1 MKNTNYANSRPRSV
15 KPKRRT
21 GFTMMEMMITLA
33 IMTILFGLAVPA
45 VAQIQKN
52 LELAR
57 LNSYAKDVYLA
68 AQSRLTSMKATGEL
82 NQLLEDLRDD
92 GVKDCSY
99 LTDVVTEDGDVKDYT
114 ALVPQDWAKKW
125 NSDDYMNF
133 YGIMHDPDATDDAAI
148 AENVFASKY
157 LISEASVAAT
167 TLDQHYYIE
176 FNPYTG
182 DVYAAFYS
190 DAKTGFTSA
199 DIHENTL
206 NEIKMGGEIDETK
219 EGRKSSFRKEFPADS
234 GEIMIGYYRGDPTDM
249 LKPSENKP
257 FRPICEIINKEDL
270 YVRVSC
276 EMSAEAFALYQQ
288 GIGKSEVVLTAT
300 DTYTKTQAHVTIPLR
315 VAELT
320 AADSRADY
328 SDTVTHYVCGSVTNY
343 TPTAYIL
350 LDSLDRDGDTPNI
363 ETILNDST
371 ISGGDGDDKAAF
383 LAMFKNGCDLEVT
396 ANFEIKLGDLTIL
409 TEPGSDIVAQHSL
422 FASAETTDGG
432 VLNANVSYLRHLRNL
447 NNYGTVAQSKHISE
461 FNIVQQSVREETPR
475 INATTGEEM
484 VDADG
489 NVVMDD
495 RPADIYFKSSDT
507 YMANKDGDIDTVVYW
522 TDAEMLVPG
531 TPLENPISSMKPIDL
546 GGNIPATYD
555 GNGFGLYDFDIV
567 GSTANIGLFATTK
580 NMTFKNVTLV
590 DAKVRAADNELGRDH
605 VGGLVGSATST
616 VFQNCAVRLRDE
628 NPMGVKYFEG
638 VSRLRDRSIY
648 AEKSNNVGGMV
659 GKAQG
664 CTFADSYAA
673 VWVQG
678 QDSVGGL
685 VGNMDSGAINRCYT
699 SEDTVGG
706 SRVGGMVGNM
716 KGATVTGVT
725 GAPCYATGDV
735 QGTQNVGGFV
745 GAAQDSDFINANSY
759 GKVVD
764 INSTKNNVHG
774 FVGKIGGSASDSTFV
789 ACNYLTMNGYN
800 KSLDADPSGAQPRLF
815 GDFALLNADDG
826 TYANSADDSHPY
838 TISETVFPFPML
850 KENKDTNGDG
860 QVDSNDAQKTIPHYG
875 DWPVEST
882 VQTCMVYYEKYED
895 GTYGFDV
902 CTSLKG
908 DNDSANTWVYNS
920 LWEGDFTV
928 VEDGYAIL
936 SSDRLTDMYQIGEN
950 GQKITN
956 GTLGELT
963 QIFNG
968 NMVLASGS
976 NKVSENVFIYPLPND
991 LQGMSDAYENAMKQT
1006 NATYYQKLILSGY
1019 NNSATV
1025 FENYTFYYNPV
1036 LAKTVINPKP
1046 EQVDH
1051 PFDVIPG
1058 SNPEKRYC
1066 PTAADMPTPSAS
1078 IIRSARQLNALGR
1091 INWYWDKNFVFKQ
1104 ECHVNFSKYTK
1115 NYIGLALDLSGAG
1128 QKADNPYRNVPI
1140 GTEAKPFAG
1149 MYDGGGNRIY
1159 DYCQETTGVS
1169 ATGLFGV
1176 IDGACVQNV
1185 ILMAES
1191 QETGTAFIRTSDATD
1206 VAPLVG
1212 RVKNGA
1218 YVAPASGGGTS
1229 TDRKLVEAKRN
1240 GFDSA
1245 DNKSSLDSSAG
1256 TFTFN
1261 GDQSMDGQWRDLWPN
1276 LIPAS
1281 DEEYTVV
1288 TVTGDFSGVTSARL
1302 YYQTQDH
1309 SWDPVVVYLDTSDAI
1324 INEDGSQVTFTLHEA
1339 DFHANADTGE
1349 KAWKDFNLQLTG
1361 GNLSTWTKEGT
1372 SISIVKYTTAAASAG
1387 GATGDEGPSA
1397 YLQQGVT
1404 TVKNCAVAGYVI
1416 ESTANRAHVGGLAGT
1431 VIGQVQN
1438 CSAVNKTIDAVA
1450 TDNVYVGGFAG
1461 DNQGVVAM
1469 CYAGGMLKGY
1479 ATGNTNAQIAG
1490 LVGNQNGGVLCDCYN
1505 YCQFENNA
1513 SHSSKFYGVAGGAT
1527 DKIIHSH
1534 FFVDAITKQED
1545 GYFAVSSTDGDGNV
1559 TWNLS
1564 DKLLDKG
1571 RNWEYSITVKD
1582 TDANGNDLE
1591 TTHTETRTVPYG
1603 LTYSEMKKL
1612 FSGGEYALRG
1622 TSGIADFDHSWP
1634 YDQTLAGGYPFPAVV
1649 TVNSHEYFESQDGL
1663 LDSDGNPVS
1672 GWKDVHRFSHFGD
1685 WILPPGTIFSNETA
1699 FNGTFWADFCVD
1711 PTYNT
1716 DYRYYWDAWLK
1727 EMKYQASIGNLKAG
1741 DYIEIIVEPEFKYDR
1756 YEAVGKFQCAI
1767 HTLLKDTTKN
1777 VWDDENDAA
1786 YEAQGIHFTNGQVYQ
1801 FLFDVADTGIMKE
1814 NDPQLWFAVN
1824 YHSAG
1829 GLKDGSLW
1837 DSLNKKDA
1845 EYYPGNDD
1853 PFRINRLMVNI
1864 YRANTTSSTTNTTT
1878 RKSTTGSS
1886 AGTTAQE
1893 QPMQLKLLKEW
1904 TFEEAG
1910 AENILVSSKAV
1921 NGEITDLC
1929 GAGTATDGQK
1939 QHSNRVVLN
1948 DDGSLR
1954 MNIGSAWKLPDTL
1967 QTGEGYQVEATFTL
1981 DAQDAIK
1988 DANNAYPYESW
1999 TEQKAPLALQPV
2011 LVQPIKDAAGNI
2023 ITNDFYYANE
2033 VVVAQA
2039 VQKEG
2044 NNKGK
2049 IVWSQPVLYTFGAA
2063 GKTFDSNAYIRWES
2077 PIAGKTLNGTLYVDN
2092 VSVKKLEKVNGQ
2104 SSSSSSSTPAD
2115 VSDPKLQDVFRSPQ
2129 VGDVSAPTYQTSS
2142 QDQYR
2147 NASLGG
2153 TCKDVDTGITWTQFL
2168 KQHES
2173 LTESQYMEIKLT
2185 YPAGFANAEL
2195 DDFTFTCDSYAYN
2208 EGTILSEIKAKSI
2221 DTANRTVTYEIY
2233 GPLERSQAAEYGSMN
2248 LRTFFT
2254 YRNALD
2260 LTDNKVLKDGLADQ
2274 FFVDVRIYDRSPSA
2288 TEMPEPTQYVPPEE
2302 KKTRELS
2309 GGTVSN
2315 WWKSDSVND
2324 KSYMDLSYQKDGLTK
2339 DGQTQKWQDF
2349 AQANGALTDSQ
2360 YIRITLTNNDA
2371 PFGTLTAENLKV
2383 DMYTYL
2389 GVDNHHVQEK
2399 ARSVSADGKTIV
2411 YQINGPLSMNEDST
2425 AYGYMKGV
2433 SFSDVAGS
2441 LAPNTSIL
2449 VEILDTTTTATLQ
2462 LDNFDVA
2469 AGETF
2474 TPNLKV
2480 GSITLNGDEF
2490 ASVNVGDDITGWF
2503 DHLGVDE
2510 SIRDLAATV
2519 RTVNGSVL
2527 SFDITGSVSA
2537 LPTNNITVTVT
2548 VPSDKMKN
2556 GGTAVTAGSFVIGP
2570 KVAKAEI
2577 VGDNLNRTFYR
2588 GEPITSALDGHPHLV
2603 NLKISNTTFTS
2614 NFGSVADWIEGT
2626 LPAGMGIDTIG
2637 ADGSDG
2643 VTITLSGTPTEDV
2656 SGLKVTFV
2664 VPASATAFGQ
2674 KLTAGTITFNVTQ
2687 RPTVETPSITVNGTS
2702 PFRGSVRFNINCAT
2716 TDATVW
2722 YQILDADGNVV
2733 KAAQQYTGAT
2743 TTEQLEPGTY
2753 KIEAWAE
2760 RTGYTSS
2767 DHFITPNAFEII
2779 EDNNLIKNGYF
2790 EGGLDGWTDA
2800 VNPDVWTVNAN
2811 GQLVYQG
2818 NKDGKLVASFVQ
2830 NANLQ
2835 AGKTYKLSIGT
2846 LNPGTA
2852 TTSKGVDLRVWYG
2865 VGNKENQDYAK
2876 LTSSGSEVTFT
2887 IEDLTKFEIYISI
2900 PKEQSFTVPPVFD
2913 DIVLTEVSGGDP
2925 VSHTITVTDGTA
2937 SSTSAIAGATVTLTA
2952 NAAPNGKVFDK
2963 WTVTEGGVT
2972 LADVNSATT
2981 TFVMGNANVK
2991 VAATYKD
2998 AGTTSES
3005 SESSTTSETS
3015 TPSGDRTKVAQWV
3028 TTEGITGGH
3037 LETNGT
3043 GTMRVDWNNVGSYSI
3058 VETKESGEMSWSN
3071 FLTKVQNASLFTSDA
3086 YLEIVFESLTDNPT
3100 FGGAVA
3106 AKTTLESK
3114 CFAMFD
3120 KAAIRADDKTIVFQ
3134 TDKGLTF
3141 NGNQEVTLL
3150 ATLQDVTSVLGGGQG
3165 RVTVTLYTGSTG
3177 GGETSESETS
3187 TSASSET
3194 STSATSEPE
3203 TYTNLIVN
3211 GNFANGMTGWTQEPA
3226 ASGEYAGFFTVS
3238 GGKLNV
3244 AIPTYRA
3251 PKLIASFTEPL
3262 ETKTEYTLHVD
3273 MTTSGSAND
3282 KITVR
3287 IKKDNNNSEILTS
3300 TGNITFTTPSD
3311 LTNFKIF
3318 VEVAGE
3324 SNDLET
3330 AVIDNFI
3337 LVKGD
3342 HIPSGGDSD
3351 DTVHS
3356 ITVTGGTADATS
3368 AEQGVTVHLTPG
3380 TPSAGKKFDHWNVI
3394 SGDVT
3399 VNADNTFVMGDKDVY
3414 IEGIFED
3421 IEYSITVQNGAAN
3434 LSKAKM
3440 GASVTLS
3447 NPVVQVG
3454 QTFDHWEI
3462 VSPSDVTITNAI
3474 SPSGASFTMPASDV
3488 TVRAVINKIDYTVT
3502 VTVNPTSAA
3511 GTVKVLRN
3519 NVETTVV
3526 NVGDEVT
3533 LTATPND
3540 GYTFSSWTVTG
3551 ATVANASSATT
3562 TISNIT
3568 GDVAITANFEETV
3581 VPTYGVTVEKGTVDG
3596 GTTQFVAGTTVSI
3609 TANDPEPGYKFD
3621 KWTSSDVTIT
3631 NASSADGATF
3641 TMPAKAVTV
3650 TATFVQVN
3658 YTVTCNAVQNGTIK
3672 VNNAASATANYG
3684 DTVTLTAIPNT
3695 GYVFTGWSVSGGTL
3709 NSTNAN
3715 PATLTVPA
3723 ADVTVSATFNQQ
3735 SYDITVSNDT
3745 TMGTASASVAK
3756 ATYQDTVTLTATANP
3771 GWTFDKWTSS
3781 DVTITSATSA
3791 TNASFTMP
3799 AKAVTVTATYKADP
3813 TTAVASW
3820 TSNSVSTVNR
3830 DANGVATMTVGSN
3843 ISGSTGTTTQTLN
3856 EFLSSHS
3863 IGTNQYLKV
3872 TFEKTGGKFGN
3883 ARRAATTLSGATTA
3897 YADDIKLEFYSKSN
3911 LSGDITVTYTNASA
3925 VPGISEVKCTLA
3937 IYNYTTDPIA
3947 SINQGDKDAT
3957 YTVTVDGGTAEPTS
3971 GTYGKTVT
3979 VTPATQSGKTF
3990 VGWELDGDGTNY
4002 LYLVDDDQ
4010 NNTDNPLV
4018 FTMPYNNVSIKAKFE
4033 TAATEPTP
4041 TDGNLI
4047 KNGDFS
4053 NGTADWEKACT
4064 TFEVTGGVASI
4075 SDGHNSGDKYGISQA
4090 VNFIVGH
4097 SYTFSCDITMT
4108 KGSAATLYVNSST
4121 NDKFKTD
4128 LAGHYSVTFEAVSGM
4143 DVVKIGGSDIDFT
4156 IDNIS
4161 LIDNTAGGDTPT
4173 EPIVTDPTQPPVTG
4187 NLIKNGNFANGTTDW
4202 TFTGNAA
4209 IEGGKA
4215 RLPKWKDGNINQDI
4229 SVVAGTTYTVTINYD
4244 GEKSGLHVPVTLG
4257 GTSLGQME
4265 GGASST
4271 FTTTYTAT
4279 STGTVTLTI
4288 GKTDGTLDGYC
4299 DIANVSVTSGGST
4312 PTQATTQAP
4321 KYKVTL
4327 GSVTGGT
4334 ITASQTT
4341 DVAEGDEITLT
4352 ATPASGYTFGGW
4364 NVTGATVANASNAS
4378 TTFTMP
4384 KGDVT
4389 VSATFNAQPVGGG
4402 TLTIDASYK
4411 TGQYT
4416 GMGALPSDRI
4426 TPSTSVTISG
4436 STATVVVHYDG
4447 YYQPQSVSNWSDVVT
4462 VKVGGTELVPDVN
4475 APSGNSVNVTL
4486 TYTVPVNGATTVVI
4500 ESAIYTNIP
4509 YITIS

>member
-1 MKNTNYANSRPRSV
+1 MKNTNYANGRPRSV
-15 KPKRRT
+15 KPKKRT

-33 IMTILFGLAVPA
+33 IMAILFGLAVPA

-52 LELAR
+52 LEIAR

-219 EGRKSSFRKEFPADS
+219 EGRKSSFRKKFPADS

-328 SDTVTHYVCGSVTNY
+328 SNTVTHYVCGSVTNY

-447 NNYGTVAQSKHISE
+447 NNYGAVAQSKHISE

-531 TPLENPISSMKPIDL
+531 TPLENPISSMKPITL

-605 VGGLVGSATST
+605 VGGLVGSADATT
-616 VFQNCAVRLRDE
+616 FQNCAVRLRDE
-628 NPMGVKYFEG
+628 NPIGVKYFEG

-759 GKVVD
+759 GKVID

-774 FVGKIGGSASDSTFV
+774 FVGKIGGSVSDSTFV

-850 KENKDTNGDG
+850 KESKDTNGDG

-950 GQKITN
+950 GQRITN

-1019 NNSATV
+1019 DNSATV

-1036 LAKTVINPKP
+1036 LAKTVINPTP

-1256 TFTFN
+1256 TFTFS

-1288 TVTGDFSGVTSARL
+1288 TVTGDFSGVMSARL

-1349 KAWKDFNLQLTG
+1349 KAWKAFNLQLTG
-1361 GNLSTWTKEGT
+1361 GNLTTWTKEGT

-1711 PTYNT
+1711 PTFNT

-1777 VWDDENDAA
+1777 VWDDVNDAA

-1801 FLFDVADTGIMKE
+1801 FLFDVADTGIMQE

-1837 DSLNKKDA
+1837 GSLNKKDA
-1845 EYYPGNDD
+1845 EYYPGNED

-1921 NGEITDLC
+1921 KGEITDLC

-2011 LVQPIKDAAGNI
+2011 LVQPIKDDAGNI

-2115 VSDPKLQDVFRSPQ
+2115 VSDPKLQDVFRSPR

-2153 TCKDVDTGITWTQFL
+2153 TTCKDVDTGITWTQFL

-2260 LTDNKVLKDGLADQ
+2260 LTDNKVLKDGLEDQ

-2309 GGTVSN
+2309 GGTVSKKWTSN
-2315 WWKSDSVND
+2315 DGEVKNYWIQRGSMGTVEGSTTPVSFTDFVN
-2324 KSYMDLSYQKDGLTK
+2324 
-2339 DGQTQKWQDF
+2339 
-2349 AQANGALTDSQ
+2349 ANPLTDSQ
-2360 YIRITLTNNDA
+2360 YMVVTVINNDTANNPFTCAKAEDAKFSCYAYNGIEDA
-2371 PFGTLTAENLKV
+2371 PYKNISARELTSNKV
-2383 DMYTYL
+2383 
-2389 GVDNHHVQEK
+2389 VFHV
-2399 ARSVSADGKTIV
+2399 
-2411 YQINGPLSMNEDST
+2411 NGPLTPLAEPYLSFENVVAATNGQILKTSGLQVEVAIYST
-2425 AYGYMKGV
+2425 
-2433 SFSDVAGS
+2433 
-2441 LAPNTSIL
+2441 
-2449 VEILDTTTTATLQ
+2449 ETTATLQ

-2469 AGETF
+2469 AGEIS
-2474 TPNLKV
+2474 KV

-2519 RTVNGSVL
+2519 RTVNGNVL

-2537 LPTNNITVTVT
+2537 LPANNITVTVT
-2548 VPSDKMKN
+2548 VPGDKMKN

-2664 VPASATAFGQ
+2664 VPASATTFGQ

-2702 PFRGSVRFNINCAT
+2702 PFRGSVSFNINCAT

-2743 TTEQLEPGTY
+2743 TTEQLDPGTY

-2767 DHFITPNAFEII
+2767 DHFITPNAFEIL
-2779 EDNNLIKNGYF
+2779 EDKNLIKNGSF
-2790 EGGLDGWTDA
+2790 DNGLSDWKLVPSNSADA
-2800 VNPDVWTVNAN
+2800 FTITS
-2811 GQLVYQG
+2811 
-2818 NKDGKLVASFVQ
+2818 DGKLKIQKNYYSLLSATATY
-2830 NANLQ
+2830 NKDIEG
-2835 AGKTYKLSIGT
+2835 GKTYRLSFDMDSSNLRVEIHNKLGSGDGAKIV
-2846 LNPGTA
+2846 LNSSVKNYEFSVDAGVS
-2852 TTSKGVDLRVWYG
+2852 SKGASDGERFYIQVVGDKNTDLLGTFDNFYL
-2865 VGNKENQDYAK
+2865 E
-2876 LTSSGSEVTFT
+2876 EVTGTGPVEQEYT
-2887 IEDLTKFEIYISI
+2887 IAVTKGSA
-2900 PKEQSFTVPPVFD
+2900 TVANELVAKA
-2913 DIVLTEVSGGDP
+2913 VKN
-2925 VSHTITVTDGTA
+2925 TV
-2937 SSTSAIAGATVTLTA
+2937 VTLTA
-2952 NAAPNGKVFDK
+2952 DTPDTGKVFDK
-2963 WTVTEGGVT
+2963 WVVSTGSTAVTF
-2972 LADVNSATT
+2972 ANAASATT
-2981 TFVMGNANVK
+2981 TFTMPEGN
-2991 VAATYKD
+2991 VAVEATYKD
-2998 AGTTSES
+2998 AGTS
-3005 SESSTTSETS
+3005 SSASSSSTS
-3015 TPSGDRTKVAQWV
+3015 TPSGERTKIAQWV

-3037 LETNGT
+3037 LETDGT

-3058 VETKESGEMSWSN
+3058 VETKESGSGMSWSN
-3071 FLTKVQNASLFTSDA
+3071 FLTKVQGASLFTSDA

-3141 NGNQEVTLL
+3141 NGNQEVALL

-3177 GGETSESETS
+3177 GGETSESDTS

-3211 GNFANGMTGWTQEPA
+3211 GNFANGLNGWTLDKISSTNAQV
-3226 ASGEYAGFFTVS
+3226 T
-3238 GGKLNV
+3238 GGKLVVSKDTNDGTT
-3244 AIPTYRA
+3244 IS
-3251 PKLIASFTEPL
+3251 ASFTE
-3262 ETKTEYTLHVD
+3262 TIQSNTEYTFMYTGTGL
-3273 MTTSGSAND
+3273 
-3282 KITVR
+3282 
-3287 IKKDNNNSEILTS
+3287 NNLQVEIHKE
-3300 TGNITFTTPSD
+3300 TGWGQAATLVATPDVPLTFTTGSVD
-3311 LTNFKIF
+3311 NTDNGKFTVKIASIAKSTPISGTF
-3318 VEVAGE
+3318 
-3324 SNDLET
+3324 
-3330 AVIDNFI
+3330 DNFI
-3337 LVKGD
+3337 LVKGN
-3342 HIPSGGDSD
+3342 HIPSGGDPE
-3351 DTVHS
+3351 DTPHA
-3356 ITVTGGTADATS
+3356 ITVTGGTANATE
-3368 AEQGVTVHLTPG
+3368 AKKGVTVQLTPG
-3380 TPSAGKKFDHWNVI
+3380 TPSAGQKFDHWNVI

-3399 VNADNTFVMGDKDVY
+3399 VNADNTFVMGDKDVV

-3462 VSPSDVTITNAI
+3462 VSPSDVTITNAN

-3488 TVRAVINKIDYTVT
+3488 TVKAVINKINYTVT

-3533 LTATPND
+3533 LKATPND

-3551 ATVANASSATT
+3551 ATVANASSETT

-3568 GDVAITANFEETV
+3568 GDVKITANFEKTV
-3581 VPTYGVTVEKGTVDG
+3581 VPTYGVTVENGTVDG
-3596 GTTQFVAGTTVSI
+3596 GTTQFVEGTTVSI

-3631 NASSADGATF
+3631 NASSAKGATF

-3650 TATFVQVN
+3650 TATFVKET
-3658 YTVTCNAVQNGTIK
+3658 YTITCASVT
-3672 VNNAASATANYG
+3672 
-3684 DTVTLTAIPNT
+3684 
-3695 GYVFTGWSVSGGTL
+3695 GGTL
-3709 NSTNAN
+3709 SVN
-3715 PATLTVPA
+3715 PTTAQMGETVTVTAKPSDGYTLGGITMNGAAVTGNTFTMPA
-3723 ADVTVSATFNQQ
+3723 GDVTVSATFNQQ
-3735 SYDITVSNDT
+3735 SYDITVNNDT
-3745 TMGTASASVAK
+3745 NKGTVTVPASAHYGDTVNLSVAPK
-3756 ATYQDTVTLTATANP
+3756 P

-3781 DVTITSATSA
+3781 DGVTITNATSA
-3791 TNASFTMP
+3791 TDASFTMP
-3799 AKAVTVTATYKADP
+3799 ANAVEITANYKADP

-3820 TSNSVSTVNR
+3820 TSNSVSTAYR
-3830 DANGVATMTVGSN
+3830 DANGVATITVGN

-3911 LSGDITVTYTNASA
+3911 LSGDIAVTYTNASA
-3925 VPGISEVKCTLA
+3925 VPGNDEVKCTLA

-3947 SINQGDKDAT
+3947 SINQSDKDAT
-3957 YTVTVDGGTAEPTS
+3957 YTVTVDGGTADSTS
-3971 GTYGKTVT
+3971 GTYGKKVT

-3990 VGWELDGDGTNY
+3990 VGWELGGDGTDY
-4002 LYLVDDDQ
+4002 LYLVADDQ
-4010 NNTDNPLV
+4010 NNKDNPLV

-4047 KNGDFS
+4047 KNGTFDVTDRGASGFGWTGNPDGLTFS
-4053 NGTADWEKACT
+4053 NGVANIGNGNDDSKTLYQMVNFVAGRSYTISFNVDVTYKSIKLSLDGVNAATAIEDKN
-4064 TFEVTGGVASI
+4064 GGVFTYSFVADSTMNQVRFI
-4075 SDGHNSGDKYGISQA
+4075 GTQA
-4090 VNFIVGH
+4090 
-4097 SYTFSCDITMT
+4097 
-4108 KGSAATLYVNSST
+4108 
-4121 NDKFKTD
+4121 
-4128 LAGHYSVTFEAVSGM
+4128 
-4143 DVVKIGGSDIDFT
+4143 
-4156 IDNIS
+4156 
-4161 LIDNTAGGDTPT
+4161 
-4173 EPIVTDPTQPPVTG
+4173 
-4187 NLIKNGNFANGTTDW
+4187 
-4202 TFTGNAA
+4202 TFTLDN
-4209 IEGGKA
+4209 
-4215 RLPKWKDGNINQDI
+4215 
-4229 SVVAGTTYTVTINYD
+4229 VVLV
-4244 GEKSGLHVPVTLG
+4244 E
-4257 GTSLGQME
+4257 E
-4265 GGASST
+4265 
-4271 FTTTYTAT
+4271 
-4279 STGTVTLTI
+4279 
-4288 GKTDGTLDGYC
+4288 
-4299 DIANVSVTSGGST
+4299 GGST
-4312 PTQATTQAP
+4312 PTTSEPSDTPTNLIVNGDFANGMTGWT
-4321 KYKVTL
+4321 VNN
-4327 GSVTGGT
+4327 GGT
-4334 ITASQTT
+4334 ATVQNGVLTIPSQEFYPDLKISASL
-4341 DVAEGDEITLT
+4341 I
-4352 ATPASGYTFGGW
+4352 SGYTIKQ
-4364 NVTGATVANASNAS
+4364 NAQYTLKFDMTSSNPDS
-4378 TTFTMP
+4378 LYVKIRPGINDNGLVSCKESGKYTFTTTA
-4384 KGDVT
+4384 DVT
-4389 VSATFNAQPVGGG
+4389 TDKFEIWIHGAKSIPGLSATFDNVWLVEGDGSNIPSGGG
-4402 TLTIDASYK
+4402 GSETSETTPAAGNLLDSYSWETVSGGMTTNGNAMELKANGKSSADFRMKNIALEAGTYTLTGSVVNGFTNALEFHIGSQTETVPA
-4411 TGQYT
+4411 
-4416 GMGALPSDRI
+4416 GATQNISI
-4426 TPSTSVTISG
+4426 TLNVAAATSVDLQMIASSYPG
-4436 STATVVVHYDG
+4436 GPATVTG
-4447 YYQPQSVSNWSDVVT
+4447 
-4462 VKVGGTELVPDVN
+4462 L
-4475 APSGNSVNVTL
+4475 AL
-4486 TYTVPVNGATTVVI
+4486 TK
-4500 ESAIYTNIP
+4500 S
-4509 YITIS
+4509 